1 MGDTNRVAEDRR
13 FITETGLA
21 AEIASLAEPLLTEL
35 GFRLVRVIQSGRNGN
50 TIQIMAERP
59 DGFLSVEDCAVI
71 SRNVSPLLD
80 SHDPLPGSYYLEI
93 SSPGI
98 DRPLVRP
105 EDFELWSGYE
115 AKIELKQ
122 AIDGRKRFRGMLEG
136 YTDGEVRLLME
147 LEGFDEAQV
156 VGLPIGYIGD
166 AKLVLTDDLVRE
178 TLRRNKKTD
187 RKD

>member
-1 MGDTNRVAEDRR
+1 MGVSNPVAEDRR

-21 AEIASLAEPLLTEL
+21 AELASLAEPLLAEL
-35 GFRLVRVIQSGRNGN
+35 GFRLVRVMLSGLNG
-50 TIQIMAERP
+50 TTVQIMAERP
-59 DGFLSVEDCAVI
+59 DGYLSAADCAVI
-71 SRNVSPLLD
+71 SRNLSPLLD
-80 SHDPLPGSYYLEI
+80 SHDPLPGSYHLEI

-122 AIDGRKRFRGMLEG
+122 AIDGRKRFRGRLEG
-136 YTDGEVRLLME
+136 FEDGEVRLLME
-147 LEGFDEAQV
+147 LEGFDEPQV
-156 VGLPIGYIGD
+156 VGLPVGFIGE

-178 TLRRNKKTD
+178 TLRRNKKT
-187 RKD
+187 